1 MVSNL
6 ALLLVVF
13 GVNGAASMAVKG
25 LKGTYNWVFFFLT
38 LFSSTCTKWV
48 GGGGGG
54 EMIIKNHPNV
64 GERGGE

>member
-1 MVSNL
+1 M
-6 ALLLVVF
+6 
-13 GVNGAASMAVKG
+13 NGAVGMAVKG
-25 LKGTYNWVFFFLT
+25 LKGTYNWVFLFLT